1 MFRLDKK
8 TEKLPVAK
16 KREHK
21 QIANAVL
28 PKSWPQTAALTQ
40 LITRFAISNKDAANL
55 ACTSRF
61 LYNDTKAALDERML
75 KALAHYVVVEPN
87 EDKVTTILKLEP
99 TLINF
104 VTKQIIDN
112 SGRELIDNTIFQLA
126 YGAGDPEM
134 CLAIK
139 PFFEKV
145 YGSEKT
151 AIEEMEKQRKQ
162 KFAEDKE
169 ADEKQDKQAKDHMQH
184 LLTTVNAAITA
195 EQFNLGKDVNNR
207 LILSPATLA
216 AIETFRAEFDKSQP
230 KRIEKGMHF
239 RNNTLLETYNA
250 YVQAAVQWNYN
261 YNTCALFEDGVL
273 SCVLFYAPA
282 NDAQRFSQGL
292 YYLQDQKPNEKFTRS
307 LALRVGKNN
316 FYLVV
321 RGGSI
326 DFSLSGSSVDIYSGG
341 GAITCGRAYESSRR
355 VLTNLM
361 SNKNILLA
369 ELMRYIA
376 HRPKSQCVI
385 C

>member
-261 YNTCALFEDGVL
+261 YNKCALFEDGVL

-292 YYLQDQKPNEKFTRS
+292 YYLQDQKPNDKFTRS

-326 DFSLSGSSVDIYSGG
+326 DFSLSGSSVDIYSGPVRFPG
-341 GAITCGRAYESSRR
+341 WLARAAYKAYVEQKHLACRAYAIYRTSPEVS
-355 VLTNLM
+355 VCNLL
-361 SNKNILLA
+361 K
-369 ELMRYIA
+369 
-376 HRPKSQCVI
+376 
-385 C
+385 

>member
-145 YGSEKT
+145 YGSEKA

-273 SCVLFYAPA
+273 SCVLLYAPA

-292 YYLQDQKPNEKFTRS
+292 YYLQDQKPNDKFTRS

-326 DFSLSGSSVDIYSGG
+326 DFSLSGSSVDIYSGVALGTCRGRG
-341 GAITCGRAYESSRR
+341 GRVATRR
-355 VLTNLM
+355 GLQSLCRTKTSCLQ
-361 SNKNILLA
+361 SLCDISH
-369 ELMRYIA
+369 IA
-376 HRPKSQCVI
+376 RSLSV
-385 C
+385 

>member
-162 KFAEDKE
+162 KFVEDKE

-292 YYLQDQKPNEKFTRS
+292 YYLQDQKPNEKFTRG

>member
-21 QIANAVL
+21 PIANAVL

-75 KALAHYVVVEPN
+75 KALAHYVVVEPS

-145 YGSEKT
+145 YGSEKA

-326 DFSLSGSSVDIYSGG
+326 DFSLSGSSVYIYSG
-341 GAITCGRAYESSRR
+341 ARRVRPRRWPARSLETYKSYVEQKHLACRAYAMPEVS
-355 VLTNLM
+355 VCNLL
-361 SNKNILLA
+361 K
-369 ELMRYIA
+369 
-376 HRPKSQCVI
+376 
-385 C
+385 

>member
-8 TEKLPVAK
+8 TAGLPVTK
-16 KREHK
+16 KHEHK
-21 QIANAVL
+21 QLANAVL
-28 PKSWPQTAALTQ
+28 PRSWAQTVALTQ
-40 LITRFAISNKDAANL
+40 LITTYSKDNKDVASL
-55 ACTSRF
+55 AHTCRF
-61 LYNDTKAALDERML
+61 LYNNTKAVLDERML

-87 EDKVTTILKLEP
+87 EDKVITILKLDP

-104 VTKQIIDN
+104 VTKKIIDN

-169 ADEKQDKQAKDHMQH
+169 ADEKQNKQAKDHMQN
-184 LLTTVNAAITA
+184 LLAPVIAAMTV
-195 EQFNLGKDVNNR
+195 EQFNLGNDVNNK

-250 YVQAAVQWNYN
+250 YAQAAVQWNYN
-261 YNTCALFEDGVL
+261 YNKCALFEDGVL
-273 SCVLFYAPA
+273 SYVLFYAPA

-292 YYLQDQKPNEKFTRS
+292 YYLQDNKPNEKFTRS
-307 LALRVGKNN
+307 LSLRVGKNN
-316 FYLVV
+316 FYLVLQ
-321 RGGSI
+321 GGSI
-326 DFSLSGSSVDIYSGG
+326 DFSLSGSSVDIYG
-341 GAITCGRAYESSRR
+341 ITIARMPCVSLVVVDRYKFYVEQKHLACRAYATSRTTPE
-355 VLTNLM
+355 VSVCNLL
-361 SNKNILLA
+361 K
-369 ELMRYIA
+369 
-376 HRPKSQCVI
+376 
-385 C
+385 